1 MPLYRIK
8 APNGLTYQIEGPE
21 GASQE
26 DVESAVLAQ
35 HPDAGKPFK
44 EAGFSIGD
52 TATSFAQSLVGS
64 AKATLQ
70 GFGAEA
76 PGVETLGNLQKGLG
90 QLYTP

>member
-26 DVESAVLAQ
+26 EVAMAVMAKN
-35 HPDAGKPFK
+35 PDAGKPFK
-44 EAGFSIGD
+44 EAGFSLAD
-52 TATSFAQSLVGS
+52 TGVAALQSAVGATKS
-64 AKATLQ
+64 TLQ

-76 PGVETLGNLQKGLG
+76 PG
-90 QLYTP
+90 

>member
-21 GASQE
+21 GASQAE
-26 DVESAVLAQ
+26 VESAVLAQ

-44 EAGFSIGD
+44 EAGFSVGD
-52 TATSFAQSLVGS
+52 TATSGLQSAIGS
-64 AKATLQ
+64 AKSTLQ

-76 PGVETLGNLQKGLG
+76 PGVGTLGNLQ
-90 QLYTP
+90 